1 MKKFESLVETEW
13 LKKNLSNCFIL
24 DGSWYLPNQNRNAY
38 EEYSVL
44 RAIEGANFNIC
55 NYRVQLTGETEKKLI
70 NIVLY

>member
-1 MKKFESLVETEW
+1 MLNKAALNTATNTS
-13 LKKNLSNCFIL
+13 
-24 DGSWYLPNQNRNAY
+24 NAY